1 MTDKILTIAGFLA
14 VLLAGCDT
22 SEHAAHETLI
32 ELQVTSPLR
41 QDAMLLKE
49 YVSQIHAHQHIEL
62 RALEKGYLQDTFVT
76 EGQVVE
82 QGQPMFKIMPNIY
95 EAELDMAVAEANA
108 ARIEYQNTKALADK
122 NIVSGNELAMA
133 EAELAKAEAEAKLA
147 QTHLAFTDIVAPFS
161 GMMDHLELRNG
172 SLVDEGELLT
182 TLSDISQMW
191 VYFNVPEAE
200 YLDYKLGLGDL
211 SQGKVQ
217 LELAN
222 GMVYEH
228 AGMIDTIEADFDNT
242 TGNIEFRATFPN
254 PDQLLRHGQTGNIL
268 MEVPYKDALQIP
280 QKATY
285 EILDKTYVYVL
296 DDENRIQQRAV
307 HIAAELPHV
316 FIVDEGLNE
325 TDRVLIEG
333 QRRVQNGDEILPRFT
348 PPGEVLAN
356 LDLYAE

>member
-1 MTDKILTIAGFLA
+1 MSNKQLMIMGMLA
-14 VLLAGCDT
+14 VALAGCGA
-22 SEHAAHETLI
+22 SEHNTHEALI
-32 ELQVTSPLR
+32 ELEVTMPLR
-41 QDAMLLKE
+41 QDATLVKE
-49 YVSQIHAHQHIEL
+49 YVSQIHAHQHIEV
-62 RALEKGYLQDTFVT
+62 RALEKGYLQDTFVA
-76 EGQVVE
+76 EGQIVE

-95 EAELDMAVAEANA
+95 QAELDMAVAEANA
-108 ARIEYQNTKALADK
+108 ARIEYQNTKSLAAK
-122 NIVSGNELAMA
+122 NIVSGNELALA
-133 EAELAKAEAEAKLA
+133 EAELAKADAEATLA
-147 QTHLAFTDIVAPFS
+147 QTHLAFTDVRAPFT

-211 SQGKVQ
+211 SQGEVR

-228 AGMIDTIEADFDNT
+228 PGMIDTIEADFDNT

-268 MEVPYKDALQIP
+268 MNVPYKDALQIP

-296 DDENRIQQRAV
+296 DAENHVQQRAV

-316 FIVDEGLNE
+316 FIVDEGLDE
-325 TDRVLIEG
+325 SDRVLIEG
-333 QRRVQNGDEILPRFT
+333 LRRVQNGQEITPRVT
-348 PPGEVLAN
+348 PPAEVLAN